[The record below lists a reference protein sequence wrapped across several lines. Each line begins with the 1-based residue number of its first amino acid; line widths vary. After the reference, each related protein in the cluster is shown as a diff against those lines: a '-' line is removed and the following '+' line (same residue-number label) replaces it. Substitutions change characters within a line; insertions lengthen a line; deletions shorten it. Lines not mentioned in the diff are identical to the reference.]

1 MHLSRPPVA
10 ALRPFVELVWAS
22 EAGPGDG
29 PAAPRRELVL
39 PTGSLH
45 LVVRLADRPLRV
57 FRHAGDRQG
66 FTVDTAV
73 IGGPRAAPYLK
84 DISRPVPNVGALLR
98 PGAAAFLA
106 GAPASEFAGAHTPL
120 ANVWGRSAVDTLGNR
135 LAEEPSLAGR
145 LDLFE
150 AALFA
155 RLNGLRRVDPRIVHA
170 VSRLRLA
177 VPVSEVAAESGLS
190 HRHFT
195 LRFRAAVGLKPK
207 IWGRVVRF
215 GQVLDRLA
223 AEPTIAWAELA
234 AAEGYADQAHFTRDF
249 RAFAGLSPG
258 DYRRRAPANARHV
271 TL

>member
-10 ALRPFVELVWAS
+10 ALRTFVELVWAS
-22 EAGPGDG
+22 QAGPGDN
-29 PAAPRRELVL
+29 PAAARRELVL

-45 LVVRLADRPLRV
+45 LVVRLADLPLRV
-57 FRHAGDRQG
+57 FREAGDRRG
-66 FTVDTAV
+66 FTVGTAV
-73 IGGPRAAPYLK
+73 VGGARAAPYLK
-84 DISRPVPNVGALLR
+84 DISRPVPSVGALLR

-106 GAPASEFAGAHTPL
+106 GAPAGEFAGAHTPL
-120 ANVWGRSAVDTLGNR
+120 QDVWGHAAVDTLGDR
-135 LAEEPSLAGR
+135 LAAETSLAGR

-150 AALFA
+150 ASLLA
-155 RLNGLRRVDPRIVHA
+155 RLGGLRRVDPRIAHA

-177 VPVSEVAAESGLS
+177 VPVFEVAAECDLS

-195 LRFRAAVGLKPK
+195 QRFRAAVGLKPK
-207 IWGRVVRF
+207 LWGRVVRF

-271 TL
+271 ML

>member
-1 MHLSRPPVA
+1 MHLSRPPIA
-10 ALRPFVELVWAS
+10 TLQPFVERVWAG
-22 EAGPGDG
+22 EAGPSDS
-29 PAAPRRELVL
+29 PAVPRRELVL

-57 FRHAGDRQG
+57 FRDAGDRVG
-66 FTVDTAV
+66 FTLGTAV
-73 IGGPRAAPYLK
+73 VGGPRAAPYLK
-84 DISRPVPNVGALLR
+84 DISHPVPSVGALLR

-106 GAPASEFAGAHTPL
+106 GAPAGEFAGAHTPL
-120 ANVWGRSAVDTLGNR
+120 VDVWGRAAVDTLGNR
-135 LAEEPSLAGR
+135 LAEAPSLAGR

-150 AALFA
+150 AALLA
-155 RLNGLRRVDPRIVHA
+155 RLDGLRRIDPLIAHA
-170 VSRLRLA
+170 VTRLRFA
-177 VPVSEVAAESGLS
+177 VPVCEVAAECGLS

-195 LRFRAAVGLKPK
+195 QRFRAAAGLKPK
-207 IWGRVVRF
+207 LWGRVVRF
-215 GQVLDRLA
+215 GRALDRLA
-223 AEPTIAWAELA
+223 AEPAIAWAELA